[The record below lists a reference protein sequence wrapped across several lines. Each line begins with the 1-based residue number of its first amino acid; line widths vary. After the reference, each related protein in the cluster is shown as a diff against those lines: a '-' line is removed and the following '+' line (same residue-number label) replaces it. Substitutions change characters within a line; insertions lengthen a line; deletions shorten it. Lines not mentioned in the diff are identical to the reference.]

1 MVYIPLNTDEGV
13 EVCTIDDYIKEIDR
27 IYQNKE
33 TPDTHL
39 FFRGQSADFWKVEPS
54 IFRYN
59 MVSIEHIL
67 MSEPLRQI
75 PNEFLNLQAP
85 FEIMEKYQHYGLCTR
100 LLDVTTNPLVALYF
114 ACMPHSE
121 EEYKNL
127 EDNSTYKQKP
137 NGVVFYKYEKMP
149 LSYNSLS
156 VRIIAQLASLNLNE
170 KTSVEKVVN
179 ELLEYGTINSEQKE
193 KWLSDEGLYD
203 FIDRCQKVY
212 TVLPIMNNER
222 LIRQSGAFLLPS
234 KFNFYW
240 RDDVLRNCLMSKSI
254 CSIRDEFENPFL
266 YVSAENKETILKELE
281 NCNINKASLFPE
293 LEHQLKYICDVNS
306 INATAVSSFETFQMP
321 TPDESEQLDD
331 NNAYNIAFDTTKA
344 SKAVGKILNDE
355 QEIHNIINAVKKEQG
370 VDWMVRDRILSRMK
384 MSIRK
389 ELLTWTESIDTV
401 DIVTEKIMDA
411 IIEEHKKG

>member
-1 MVYIPLNTDEGV
+1 
-13 EVCTIDDYIKEIDR
+13 
-27 IYQNKE
+27 
-33 TPDTHL
+33 
-39 FFRGQSADFWKVEPS
+39 
-54 IFRYN
+54 
-59 MVSIEHIL
+59 
-67 MSEPLRQI
+67 
-75 PNEFLNLQAP
+75 
-85 FEIMEKYQHYGLCTR
+85 
-100 LLDVTTNPLVALYF
+100 
-114 ACMPHSE
+114 
-121 EEYKNL
+121 
-127 EDNSTYKQKP
+127 
-137 NGVVFYKYEKMP
+137 
-149 LSYNSLS
+149 
-156 VRIIAQLASLNLNE
+156 
-170 KTSVEKVVN
+170 
-179 ELLEYGTINSEQKE
+179 
-193 KWLSDEGLYD
+193 
-203 FIDRCQKVY
+203 
-212 TVLPIMNNER
+212 
-222 LIRQSGAFLLPS
+222 
-234 KFNFYW
+234 
-240 RDDVLRNCLMSKSI
+240 MSKSI